1 MKLKLSILTTA
12 IALCLPACM
21 TAARRPDP
29 LKSLAIDECADA
41 RRSSSEF
48 NAQKN
53 YQLLRLE
60 CEQILIL
67 DEGWQKIE
75 NVRFQKH
82 RRMTYLDEQE
92 QFDDEAWF
100 LITERIREEYYPGY
114 LSPKDEIARADLLN
128 ERQNKMTGDESIR
141 REYTP
146 RLLPASPYLMS
157 HKELGWASEAADRL
171 YHEHKGN
178 KRLHRK
184 LAIISVIITK
194 ERQKKDPFLN
204 RY

>member
-1 MKLKLSILTTA
+1 MKLKLSILTVV

-29 LKSLAIDECADA
+29 LKTLAIDECADA

-48 NAQKN
+48 NAKKS

-60 CEQILIL
+60 CEQILSM
-67 DEGWQKIE
+67 DDGYQKIE
-75 NVRFQKH
+75 NNRFKKRSRQ
-82 RRMTYLDEQE
+82 TYLDEQE

-100 LITERIREEYYPGY
+100 LVTERIREEYYPRY
-114 LSPKDEIARADLLN
+114 LSPEDEIARANLLN
-128 ERQNKMTGDESIR
+128 EGQNKMIGDESVR

-146 RLLPASPYLMS
+146 RLLPASPYLMT
-157 HKELGWASEAADRL
+157 HQELAWASEAADRL
-171 YHEHKGN
+171 YHEHKDN
-178 KRLHRK
+178 KRPQRK